1 MILDYLDRAARYE
14 GLGAPFQRAFAWL
27 RDTDLAPLTTGRHDI
42 DGDRIF
48 AMVNEY
54 DTVDP
59 SGEKMEAHR
68 AHIDLQYMV
77 RGTELVGHDLLRTQ
91 EPSKAY
97 DPEKDFMLFDEPPAF
112 FSRFQEGM
120 FAIFYPEDLHMPNL
134 QADGPG
140 WVKKVVVKIKI

>member
-1 MILDYLDRAARYE
+1 MILDYLDRAARYN
-14 GLGAPFQRAFAWL
+14 GLDAPFQKAFAWL
-27 RDTDLAPLTTGRHDI
+27 RETDLAPLTTGRHEI

-48 AMVNEY
+48 AMVNAY

-77 RGTELVGHDLLRTQ
+77 RGTELVGHDFLRTQ

-97 DPEKDFMLFDEPPAF
+97 DPDKDFMLFDETPSF
-112 FSRFQEGM
+112 FSLFQEGM
-120 FAIFYPEDLHMPNL
+120 FAIFYPEDLHMPNIR
-134 QADGPG
+134 AGSPG